1 MNQYELLWFSY
12 SFDYYNMEIPNKNDS
27 RFFLYSLGST
37 IREMVVIARHQ
48 LLFYLPFIL
57 SPLDHHCLLRQRLD
71 KLLNQINL
79 S

>member
-1 MNQYELLWFSY
+1 M
-12 SFDYYNMEIPNKNDS
+12 SFYGLAIALTTTIWRFPNKNNS
-27 RFFLYSLGST
+27 RFFLYSLGSM